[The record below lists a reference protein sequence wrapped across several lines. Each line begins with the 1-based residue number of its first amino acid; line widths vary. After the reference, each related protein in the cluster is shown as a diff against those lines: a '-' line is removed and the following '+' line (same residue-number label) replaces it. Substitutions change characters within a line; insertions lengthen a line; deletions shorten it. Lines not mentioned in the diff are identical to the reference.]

1 MWKTAFKRF
10 EVICSGMPD
19 SYKFQYLRLIN
30 WCKVSV
36 LSHCFLEI
44 LGRVYRELSSVLRR
58 LSHGKYFTKSKKF
71 TQKCTR
77 SEKCGTSFYIIFDCW
92 FQDSVLERRR
102 GTGLCY
108 RLRSSK
114 FSSYF
119 LISYDSK
126 SGIIQKLFI
135 QVVYKLFCTWYQ
147 IPFYLARVNQVTHC
161 SLPKCDEQDC
171 R

>member
-36 LSHCFLEI
+36 LSHFDEEVL
-44 LGRVYRELSSVLRR
+44 LKSLFSWNFRESVPRTFLSSQRIISWKIFYKKL
-58 LSHGKYFTKSKKF
+58 KF

-119 LISYDSK
+119 LIS
-126 SGIIQKLFI
+126 
-135 QVVYKLFCTWYQ
+135 
-147 IPFYLARVNQVTHC
+147 
-161 SLPKCDEQDC
+161 
-171 R
+171 